1 MFKVALVTDHLQ
13 ELPGWINKELQK
25 NNIRLIAKK
34 CRTTQ
39 DFVSFTNDADFIWTR
54 GLNTVITAK
63 SLLKLKRCKAIMRS
77 GSGLDGIPI
86 EAANKLGIAVLN
98 TPEAIAEAVAE
109 HTVALVLALIR
120 QVPQMD
126 KAVRRGEWNGCHLL
140 MQWSLT
146 GQSFGLVGFG
156 CIARKVA
163 TMLSG
168 FNLKLLVF
176 DPYADDNVL
185 NDFGAERVSLTE
197 LLEKSDFISLH
208 CPLTPETRFLI
219 GEDEFKKM
227 KDKAFLINTSRGE
240 VIDEPALINALEN
253 NLISGAALDVTK
265 DEPPAPD
272 NRLLQLDN
280 VIITPHLAAFS
291 DKFEYQF
298 WKASV
303 EKIISFKNTG
313 A

>member
-1 MFKVALVTDHLQ
+1 
-13 ELPGWINKELQK
+13 
-25 NNIRLIAKK
+25 
-34 CRTTQ
+34 
-39 DFVSFTNDADFIWTR
+39 
-54 GLNTVITAK
+54 
-63 SLLKLKRCKAIMRS
+63 
-77 GSGLDGIPI
+77 
-86 EAANKLGIAVLN
+86 
-98 TPEAIAEAVAE
+98 
-109 HTVALVLALIR
+109 
-120 QVPQMD
+120 MD